1 MGCTQPIFFSLND
14 MNIGELLE
22 KTLPPL
28 GFELVDLEMSPKGRT
43 IRIFIDTPE
52 GVTVDDCAR
61 VSHHLSHLFTVEN
74 IDYDRLEIS
83 SPGLDRPLKKLAD
96 FARFQG
102 EEAQLVLRAPID
114 EARKMKVVLQGV
126 DGECVR
132 VERAGKSILI
142 EFSQIERARLVPN
155 IEWRKTK

>member
-1 MGCTQPIFFSLND
+1 MD
-14 MNIGELLE
+14 IGALLE
-22 KTLPPL
+22 KTLPAL

-43 IRIFIDTPE
+43 IRVFIDSPK

-61 VSHHLSHLFTVEN
+61 VSHHLSHLFTAEN
-74 IDYDRLEIS
+74 IDYDRLEVS

-96 FARFQG
+96 FVRFQG
-102 EEAQLVLRAPID
+102 EEAQLVLRTPIE
-114 EARKMKVVLQGV
+114 EARKMKVLLQGV

-132 VERAGKSILI
+132 VERAGKALLI